1 MCVVSMCMTSLSFG
15 ASAGVA
21 CSDLHIG
28 FRKISSERRCRC
40 PLRVPFDPKVV
51 ALGVAYFQMDLS
63 SVVQEAQTVA
73 AGGDI
78 VELRLLWVVSRI
90 ALSLRRSQARVT
102 LGLSPVYGLFPR
114 EERASE

>member
-1 MCVVSMCMTSLSFG
+1 MCVVSMRMTSLPFG
-15 ASAGVA
+15 ASAGVVG
-21 CSDLHIG
+21 SDLHIG
-28 FRKISSERRCRC
+28 FRKISGERRCRC

-78 VELRLLWVVSRI
+78 VEHFNRSKKVRRISTIILLHQYNN
-90 ALSLRRSQARVT
+90 LLT
-102 LGLSPVYGLFPR
+102 
-114 EERASE
+114 

>member
-1 MCVVSMCMTSLSFG
+1 MLQVTLAERPWDNFEKCMVGF
-15 ASAGVA
+15 
-21 CSDLHIG
+21 DLHIG
-28 FRKISSERRCRC
+28 FRKISGERRCRC

-78 VELRLLWVVSRI
+78 VELRLLW
-90 ALSLRRSQARVT
+90 
-102 LGLSPVYGLFPR
+102 
-114 EERASE
+114 